1 MHIMVIEDFKKHVS
15 IPRIMLIRLKIIGE
29 PLRMRH

>member
-1 MHIMVIEDFKKHVS
+1 MHIMVIEDFNKHVS
-15 IPRIMLIRLKIIGE
+15 IPRIMLIRLIIIGE